1 MEYNTSRGIMAIP
14 EYGRN
19 VQKMVEYAVNVED
32 REIRLELARHIV
44 SVMANMNPHI
54 KATNDYEHRLWD
66 HLYIISDFKLDVDG
80 PFSPPEKKN
89 VNKRPERLPYSEDHI
104 RFKHYGLNLEKIIKK
119 AMQLDEGPEKM
130 EMVRMIANYMKR
142 SYLSWNRDSV
152 SDELIVAQLEELSG
166 GKLKLGENE
175 TLIATSELLSAVK
188 SAKRK
193 KSSSKAK
200 ENNNPHR
207 NKGFVR
213 KNK

>member
-44 SVMANMNPHI
+44 DVMANMNPHI
-54 KATNDYEHRLWD
+54 KVTNDYEHRLWD

-80 PFSPPEKKN
+80 PFTPPEKKN
-89 VNKRPERLPYSEDHI
+89 VNRRPEKLPYSEDHI
-104 RFKHYGLNLEKIIKK
+104 RFKHYGLNVEKIIKK
-119 AMQLDEGPEKM
+119 AIQLDEGPERV

-152 SDELIVAQLEELSG
+152 SDELIFAHLEELSG
-166 GKLKLGENE
+166 GKLKLDENE
-175 TLIATSELLSAVK
+175 ILIATSEILSSNKA
-188 SAKRK
+188 AKRK
-193 KSSSKAK
+193 KNIPKVK
-200 ENNNPHR
+200 ENNNAHR